1 MKKSLVERI
10 LSSDPSKIKSYSTR
24 NKIAFLVLR
33 DDISDALEKGY
44 TMTAI
49 WETLFDE
56 GKIATTYNTFRL
68 HVAKYINGQ
77 AITPKSKNIV
87 KEKSATKGFVYDP
100 NPDISKLI

>member
-1 MKKSLVERI
+1 MEKPLIERM
-10 LSSDPSKIKSYSTR
+10 LDQDLSKIKSYSTR

-33 DDISDALEKGY
+33 DDIGDALEKGH

-56 GKIATTYNTFRL
+56 GKITTTYNTFRL

-77 AITPKSKNIV
+77 ASTPKSKDVV
-87 KEKSATKGFVYDP
+87 KGKSPAKGFVYDP
-100 NPDISKLI
+100 SPDISDLI

>member
-10 LSSDPSKIKSYSTR
+10 MSRDQSTIKSYSTR

-33 DDISDALEKGY
+33 DDIAEALEKGH

-56 GKIATTYNTFRL
+56 GKITTTYNTFRL

-77 AITPKSKNIV
+77 ASMPKSKDVV
-87 KEKSATKGFVYDP
+87 KAKSSTKGFVFDP